1 MDPLTIS
8 CDDCRLDGTS
18 ACQDCVVSFLLA
30 DDVIEAD
37 GTQVGES
44 GSLSPARPAAGAV
57 IVDAAEARAMR
68 LLHSAGLVPT
78 LRFQRRVG

>member
-30 DDVIEAD
+30 DESIETD
-37 GTQVGES
+37 GS
-44 GSLSPARPAAGAV
+44 GCVSLARPASGAV

>member
-18 ACQDCVVSFLLA
+18 ACQDCVVSFLLT
-30 DDVIEAD
+30 DDVTD
-37 GTQVGES
+37 VHES
-44 GSLSPARPAAGAV
+44 RGLSPARPVAGAV
-57 IVDAAEARAMR
+57 IVDAAEARAMK

>member
-18 ACQDCVVSFLLA
+18 ACQDCVVSFLLT
-30 DDVIEAD
+30 DDVTEVHEAR
-37 GTQVGES
+37 
-44 GSLSPARPAAGAV
+44 SLSPARPVAGAV
-57 IVDAAEARAMR
+57 IVDAAEARAMK

>member
-1 MDPLTIS
+1 MDLLTIS

-30 DDVIEAD
+30 DE
-37 GTQVGES
+37 VGEDAETEEL
-44 GSLSPARPAAGAV
+44 GLLSMARPSAGAV
-57 IVDAAEARAMR
+57 IVDAAEARAMK
-68 LLHSAGLVPT
+68 LLYSAGLVPQ

>member
-1 MDPLTIS
+1 MIS

-30 DDVIEAD
+30 DDATD
-37 GTQVGES
+37 SGEL
-44 GSLSPARPAAGAV
+44 GALSNARPIAGAV
-57 IVDAAEARAMR
+57 IVDAAEARAMK

>member
-1 MDPLTIS
+1 MDALTIS
-8 CDDCRLDGTS
+8 CDDCVLDGTV

-30 DDVIEAD
+30 DDTAVA
-37 GTQVGES
+37 GEP
-44 GSLSPARPAAGAV
+44 GRLSTERPASGAV
-57 IVDAAEARAMR
+57 IVDAAEARAMK

>member
-18 ACQDCVVSFLLA
+18 ACRDCVVSFLLT
-30 DDVIEAD
+30 DDVTVVRE
-37 GTQVGES
+37 V
-44 GSLSPARPAAGAV
+44 GSLSGPRPVGGAV
-57 IVDAAEARAMR
+57 IVDAAEARAMK

>member
-30 DDVIEAD
+30 DDVTEDREFGAP
-37 GTQVGES
+37 S
-44 GSLSPARPAAGAV
+44 ARPLVGAV
-57 IVDAAEARAMR
+57 IVDAAEARAMK

>member
-1 MDPLTIS
+1 MDQLTIS

-30 DDVIEAD
+30 EEATD
-37 GTQVGES
+37 AEVGY
-44 GSLSPARPAAGAV
+44 LSIARPQGGAV
-57 IVDAAEARAMR
+57 IVDAAEARAMK
-68 LLHSAGLVPT
+68 LLHAAGLVPQ

>member
-30 DDVIEAD
+30 DEA
-37 GTQVGES
+37 TETGES
-44 GSLSPARPAAGAV
+44 GCLSSARPASGAV
-57 IVDAAEARAMR
+57 IVDAAEARAMK

>member
-30 DDVIEAD
+30 DDVS
-37 GTQVGES
+37 GVGEYLTS
-44 GSLSPARPAAGAV
+44 IRPAGGAV
-57 IVDAAEARAMR
+57 IVDAAEARAMK

-78 LRFQRRVG
+78 LRFERRVG

>member
-18 ACQDCVVSFLLA
+18 ACADCVVSFLL
-30 DDVIEAD
+30 DDEP
-37 GTQVGES
+37 ECELMRP
-44 GSLSPARPAAGAV
+44 GSQAV

-78 LRFQRRVG
+78 LRFERRVG